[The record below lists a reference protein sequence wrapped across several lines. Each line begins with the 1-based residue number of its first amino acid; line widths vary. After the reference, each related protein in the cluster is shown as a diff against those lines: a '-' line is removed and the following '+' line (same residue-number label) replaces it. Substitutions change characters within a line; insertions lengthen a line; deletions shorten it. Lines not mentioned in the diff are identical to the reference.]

1 MHSPWIGPPRQP
13 IQFLMHSVF
22 KLFLILLFPLYG
34 LGTQFLILP
43 THAEELSIG
52 SHPTMSGISSVNP
65 ALYSASLNHSGLS
78 ISRGIWLGDVTLT
91 HLGYTQPA
99 KGKTFHFNAKYSG
112 LSDLEFRD
120 AVPVDDALSTFSSYG
135 VSMNGGLSV
144 QREKQ
149 KFGIS
154 FSYIFMGLYTETSS
168 GFGLNLGYAR
178 DIVKGMKLGI
188 SIQNLGIMSKLSED
202 VPSLPTRM
210 IGGVSKQII
219 FDNYRNTVYC
229 SGEWNQ
235 LATTGK
241 FHFGNNFR
249 WDRISLMGGFSA
261 SENVVES
268 SAGFGINLGQYEI
281 TYGIQF
287 GSQNLGT
294 PQILTFQF
302 RLP

>member
-1 MHSPWIGPPRQP
+1 
-13 IQFLMHSVF
+13 MHSVF
-22 KLFLILLFPLYG
+22 KLFLTLLFPLYG

-65 ALYSASLNHSGLS
+65 ALFSASLNHPGLS

-135 VSMNGGLSV
+135 VSMNSGFSI

-149 KFGIS
+149 KLGIS
-154 FSYIFMGLYTETSS
+154 FSYIFMGLYTETTS

-178 DIVKGMKLGI
+178 DIAKGMELGI
-188 SIQNLGIMSKLSED
+188 SIQNLGIMSKLSKD
-202 VPSLPTRM
+202 APSLPTRV

-219 FDNYRNTVYC
+219 FNDYQNTVYC

-235 LATTGK
+235 SATTGK
-241 FHFGNNFR
+241 FYFGNNFH
-249 WDRISLMGGFSA
+249 WDRLSLMGGFSA

>member
-1 MHSPWIGPPRQP
+1 
-13 IQFLMHSVF
+13 MHSVF

-65 ALYSASLNHSGLS
+65 ALFSVSLNHPGLS
-78 ISRGIWLGDVTLT
+78 ISRGIWHGDVTLT

-120 AVPVDDALSTFSSYG
+120 AVPVDDALSTFSTYG
-135 VSMNGGLSV
+135 VSMNGGFSV

-154 FSYIFMGLYTETSS
+154 FSYIFMGLYTETTS

-178 DIVKGMKLGI
+178 DIAKGMKLGI
-188 SIQNLGIMSKLSED
+188 SIHNLGIMSKLSKEA
-202 VPSLPTRM
+202 PSLPTRM

-219 FDNYRNTVYC
+219 FNDYRNTVYC

-235 LATTGK
+235 LASTGK
-241 FHFGNNFR
+241 VYFGNNFR
-249 WDRISLMGGFSA
+249 WDRLSLMGGFSA

>member
-1 MHSPWIGPPRQP
+1 
-13 IQFLMHSVF
+13 MHSVF

-43 THAEELSIG
+43 TDAEELSIG
-52 SHPTMSGISSVNP
+52 SHPTMSGILSVNP
-65 ALYSASLNHSGLS
+65 ALFSASLNHPGLS

-99 KGKTFHFNAKYSG
+99 KGKIFHFNAKYSG

-135 VSMNGGLSV
+135 VSMNGGFSV

-154 FSYIFMGLYTETSS
+154 FSYIFMGLYTETTS

-202 VPSLPTRM
+202 VPSLPTRI
-210 IGGVSKQII
+210 IGGVYKQII
-219 FDNYRNTVYC
+219 FDNYRNTIYC

-235 LATTGK
+235 SATTGK

-249 WDRISLMGGFSA
+249 WDRLSLMGGFSA

-268 SAGFGINLGQYEI
+268 STGFGINLGQYEI

>member
-1 MHSPWIGPPRQP
+1 
-13 IQFLMHSVF
+13 MHSVF

-34 LGTQFLILP
+34 LGTQFLVLP

-65 ALYSASLNHSGLS
+65 ALFSVSLNHPGLS

-99 KGKTFHFNAKYSG
+99 KGKTFHFNSKYSG

-120 AVPVDDALSTFSSYG
+120 AVPVDDALSTFSTYG
-135 VSMNGGLSV
+135 VSMNGGFSV

-154 FSYIFMGLYTETSS
+154 FSYIFMGLYTETTS

-178 DIVKGMKLGI
+178 DIAKGIKLGI
-188 SIQNLGIMSKLSED
+188 SIQNLGIMSKLSKEA
-202 VPSLPTRM
+202 PSLPTRM

-219 FDNYRNTVYC
+219 FNDYRNTLYC

-235 LATTGK
+235 SASTGK
-241 FHFGNNFR
+241 FYFGNNFR
-249 WDRISLMGGFSA
+249 WDRLSLMGGFSA

-268 SAGFGINLGQYEI
+268 SAGFGLNLGQYEI
-281 TYGIQF
+281 IYGIQF

>member
-1 MHSPWIGPPRQP
+1 
-13 IQFLMHSVF
+13 MHSVF

-43 THAEELSIG
+43 TDAEELSIG
-52 SHPTMSGISSVNP
+52 SHPTMSGILSVNP
-65 ALYSASLNHSGLS
+65 ALYSASLNHPGLS

-154 FSYIFMGLYTETSS
+154 FSYIFMGLYTETTS

>member
-1 MHSPWIGPPRQP
+1 
-13 IQFLMHSVF
+13 
-22 KLFLILLFPLYG
+22 
-34 LGTQFLILP
+34 
-43 THAEELSIG
+43 
-52 SHPTMSGISSVNP
+52 MSGILSVNP
-65 ALYSASLNHSGLS
+65 ALFSASLNHPGLS

-154 FSYIFMGLYTETSS
+154 FSYIFMGLYTETTS

>member
-1 MHSPWIGPPRQP
+1 
-13 IQFLMHSVF
+13 MHSVF

-43 THAEELSIG
+43 TDAEELSIG
-52 SHPTMSGISSVNP
+52 SHPTMSGILSVNP
-65 ALYSASLNHSGLS
+65 ALFSASLNHPGLS

-154 FSYIFMGLYTETSS
+154 FSYIFMGLYTETTS

>member
-1 MHSPWIGPPRQP
+1 
-13 IQFLMHSVF
+13 MHSVF

-43 THAEELSIG
+43 TDAEELSIG
-52 SHPTMSGISSVNP
+52 SHPTMSGILSVNP
-65 ALYSASLNHSGLS
+65 ALFSASLNHPSLS

-99 KGKTFHFNAKYSG
+99 KGKIFHFNAKYSG

-135 VSMNGGLSV
+135 VSMNGGFSV

-154 FSYIFMGLYTETSS
+154 FSYIFMGLYTETTS

-188 SIQNLGIMSKLSED
+188 SIQNLGIMSKLSKNA
-202 VPSLPTRM
+202 PSLPTRI

-219 FDNYRNTVYC
+219 FNDYQNTVYC
-229 SGEWNQ
+229 SGEWDQ
-235 LATTGK
+235 LASTGK
-241 FHFGNNFR
+241 FYFGNNFR
-249 WDRISLMGGFSA
+249 WDRLSLMGGFSA

-302 RLP
+302 LLP

>member
-1 MHSPWIGPPRQP
+1 M
-13 IQFLMHSVF
+13 
-22 KLFLILLFPLYG
+22 
-34 LGTQFLILP
+34 GTQFLILP
-43 THAEELSIG
+43 TDAEELSIG

-219 FDNYRNTVYC
+219 FDNYRNTIYC

-241 FHFGNNFR
+241 FQFGNNFR

>member
-1 MHSPWIGPPRQP
+1 
-13 IQFLMHSVF
+13 MHSVF

-65 ALYSASLNHSGLS
+65 ALFSVSLNNPGLS

-135 VSMNGGLSV
+135 VSMNSGFSI

-149 KFGIS
+149 KLGIS
-154 FSYIFMGLYTETSS
+154 FSYIFMGLYTETAS

-188 SIQNLGIMSKLSED
+188 SIQNLGIMSKLSKD
-202 VPSLPTRM
+202 APSLPTRI

-219 FDNYRNTVYC
+219 FNDYRNTVYC

-235 LATTGK
+235 SVSTGK
-241 FHFGNNFR
+241 FYFGNNFR
-249 WDRISLMGGFSA
+249 WDRLSLMGGFSA

>member
-1 MHSPWIGPPRQP
+1 
-13 IQFLMHSVF
+13 MHSVF

-65 ALYSASLNHSGLS
+65 ALFSVSLNHPGLS

-99 KGKTFHFNAKYSG
+99 KGKTFHFNVKYSG

-120 AVPVDDALSTFSSYG
+120 AVPVDDALSTFSTYG
-135 VSMNGGLSV
+135 VSMNGGFSV
-144 QREKQ
+144 QREKR

-154 FSYIFMGLYTETSS
+154 FSYIFMGLYTETTS

-178 DIVKGMKLGI
+178 DIAKGIKLGI
-188 SIQNLGIMSKLSED
+188 SIQNLGIMSKLSKEA
-202 VPSLPTRM
+202 PSLPTRM
-210 IGGVSKQII
+210 IGGVSKKII
-219 FDNYRNTVYC
+219 FNDYQNTVYC

-235 LATTGK
+235 SASTGK
-241 FHFGNNFR
+241 FYFGNNFR
-249 WDRISLMGGFSA
+249 WDRLSLMGGFSA
-261 SENVVES
+261 SKNVVES
-268 SAGFGINLGQYEI
+268 SAGFGINLGQYKI

>member
-1 MHSPWIGPPRQP
+1 
-13 IQFLMHSVF
+13 MHSVF

-43 THAEELSIG
+43 TDAEELSIG

-65 ALYSASLNHSGLS
+65 ALFSASLNHPGLS

-99 KGKTFHFNAKYSG
+99 KGKIFHFNAKYSG

-120 AVPVDDALSTFSSYG
+120 AVPLDEALSTFSSYG
-135 VSMNGGLSV
+135 VSMNGGVSI
-144 QREKQ
+144 QREKH

-168 GFGLNLGYAR
+168 GFGINLGYAR
-178 DIVKGMKLGI
+178 NIVKGMKLGI
-188 SIQNLGIMSKLSED
+188 SIQNLGIMSKLSKD
-202 VPSLPTRM
+202 APSLPTRM

-219 FDNYRNTVYC
+219 FNDYQNTIYC

-235 LATTGK
+235 SVSTGK
-241 FHFGNNFR
+241 FYFGNNFR
-249 WDRISLMGGFSA
+249 WNLLSVMGGFSA

>member
-1 MHSPWIGPPRQP
+1 
-13 IQFLMHSVF
+13 MHSVF

-65 ALYSASLNHSGLS
+65 ALFSVSLNNPGLS

-135 VSMNGGLSV
+135 VSMNSGFSV

-154 FSYIFMGLYTETSS
+154 FSYIFMGLYTETTS

-188 SIQNLGIMSKLSED
+188 SIQNLGIMSKLSKD
-202 VPSLPTRM
+202 APSLPTRV

-219 FDNYRNTVYC
+219 FNDYQNTVYC

-235 LATTGK
+235 SATTGK
-241 FHFGNNFR
+241 FYFGNDFHWNR
-249 WDRISLMGGFSA
+249 LSLMGGFSA

>member
-1 MHSPWIGPPRQP
+1 
-13 IQFLMHSVF
+13 MHSVF
-22 KLFLILLFPLYG
+22 KLFLTLLFPLYG

-65 ALYSASLNHSGLS
+65 ALFSAPLNHPGLS
-78 ISRGIWLGDVTLT
+78 ISRGIWLGDVALT
-91 HLGYTQPA
+91 HLGYIQPA

-135 VSMNGGLSV
+135 VSMNSGFSV

-154 FSYIFMGLYTETSS
+154 FSYIFMGLYTETTS
-168 GFGLNLGYAR
+168 GFGLNLGYAK

-188 SIQNLGIMSKLSED
+188 SIQNLGIMSKLSKD
-202 VPSLPTRM
+202 APSLPTRM

-219 FDNYRNTVYC
+219 FNDYQNTVYC

-235 LATTGK
+235 SASTGK
-241 FHFGNNFR
+241 FYFGNNFR
-249 WDRISLMGGFSA
+249 
-261 SENVVES
+261 
-268 SAGFGINLGQYEI
+268 
-281 TYGIQF
+281 
-287 GSQNLGT
+287 
-294 PQILTFQF
+294 
-302 RLP
+302 

>member
-1 MHSPWIGPPRQP
+1 
-13 IQFLMHSVF
+13 MHSVF

-65 ALYSASLNHSGLS
+65 ALFSVSLNNPGLS

-135 VSMNGGLSV
+135 VSMNSGFSV

-154 FSYIFMGLYTETSS
+154 FSYIFMGLYTETTS

-188 SIQNLGIMSKLSED
+188 SIQNLGIMSKLSKD
-202 VPSLPTRM
+202 APSLPTRV

-219 FDNYRNTVYC
+219 FNDYQNTVYC

-235 LATTGK
+235 SATTGK
-241 FHFGNNFR
+241 FYFGNNFHWNR
-249 WDRISLMGGFSA
+249 LSLMGGFSA

-268 SAGFGINLGQYEI
+268 SAGFGLKLGQYEI

>member
-1 MHSPWIGPPRQP
+1 
-13 IQFLMHSVF
+13 MHSVF

-43 THAEELSIG
+43 TDAEELSIG
-52 SHPTMSGISSVNP
+52 SHPTMSGILSVNP
-65 ALYSASLNHSGLS
+65 ALFSASLNHPGLS

-99 KGKTFHFNAKYSG
+99 KGKIFHFNAKYSG

-135 VSMNGGLSV
+135 VSMNGGFSV

-154 FSYIFMGLYTETSS
+154 FSYIFMGLYTETTS

-178 DIVKGMKLGI
+178 DIAKGMKLGI

-202 VPSLPTRM
+202 APSLPTRV

-235 LATTGK
+235 SATTGK

-249 WDRISLMGGFSA
+249 WDRLSLMGGFSA

-268 SAGFGINLGQYEI
+268 SAGFGLKLGQYEI

-302 RLP
+302 LLP

>member
-1 MHSPWIGPPRQP
+1 M
-13 IQFLMHSVF
+13 
-22 KLFLILLFPLYG
+22 LFPLYG

-52 SHPTMSGISSVNP
+52 THSTMSGISSVNP
-65 ALYSASLNHSGLS
+65 ALFSASLNHPSLS

-91 HLGYTQPA
+91 HLGYTQLV

-120 AVPVDDALSTFSSYG
+120 ALPIDDALSTFSSYG
-135 VSMNGGLSV
+135 VSMNAGFSV

-154 FSYIFMGLYTETSS
+154 FSYIFMGLYTEKSS

-178 DIVKGMKLGI
+178 DIIKDMKFGI
-188 SIQNLGIMSKLSED
+188 SIQNLGVMSKLSKD
-202 VPSLPTRM
+202 APSLPTRL
-210 IGGVSKQII
+210 IGGVSKQIR
-219 FDNYRNTVYC
+219 FKDYQNTVYC

-235 LATTGK
+235 SASTGK
-241 FHFGNNFR
+241 FYFGNNFR
-249 WDRISLMGGFSA
+249 WDRLSLMGGFLS

-268 SAGFGINLGQYEI
+268 SAGFGFNLGQYEI
-281 TYGIQF
+281 IYGIQF

-302 RLP
+302 LLP

>member
-1 MHSPWIGPPRQP
+1 
-13 IQFLMHSVF
+13 MHSVF

-65 ALYSASLNHSGLS
+65 ALFSVSLNHPGLS

-120 AVPVDDALSTFSSYG
+120 AVPVDDALSTFSTYG

-154 FSYIFMGLYTETSS
+154 FSYIFMGLYTETTS

-178 DIVKGMKLGI
+178 DIAKGIKLGI
-188 SIQNLGIMSKLSED
+188 SIQNLGIMSKLSKEA
-202 VPSLPTRM
+202 PSLPTRM
-210 IGGVSKQII
+210 IGGVSKKII
-219 FDNYRNTVYC
+219 FNDYQNTVYC

-235 LATTGK
+235 SASTGK
-241 FHFGNNFR
+241 FYFGNNFR
-249 WDRISLMGGFSA
+249 WDRLSLMGGFSA
-261 SENVVES
+261 SKNVVES
-268 SAGFGINLGQYEI
+268 SAGFGINLGQYKI

>member
-1 MHSPWIGPPRQP
+1 
-13 IQFLMHSVF
+13 MHSVF
-22 KLFLILLFPLYG
+22 KLFLILLLPLYG
-34 LGTQFLILP
+34 LGTQFLVLP

-65 ALYSASLNHSGLS
+65 ALFSVSLNHPSLS

-135 VSMNGGLSV
+135 VSMNSGFSV

-154 FSYIFMGLYTETSS
+154 FSYIFMGLYTETTS

-178 DIVKGMKLGI
+178 DIAKGMELGI
-188 SIQNLGIMSKLSED
+188 SIQNLGIMSKLSKET
-202 VPSLPTRM
+202 PSLPTRM

-219 FDNYRNTVYC
+219 FNDYQNTVYC

-235 LATTGK
+235 SASTGK
-241 FHFGNNFR
+241 FYFGNNFR
-249 WDRISLMGGFSA
+249 WDRLSLMGGFSA

-268 SAGFGINLGQYEI
+268 SAGFGLNLGQYEI

-302 RLP
+302 QLP

>member
-1 MHSPWIGPPRQP
+1 
-13 IQFLMHSVF
+13 MHSVF

-65 ALYSASLNHSGLS
+65 ALFSASLNHPGLS

-99 KGKTFHFNAKYSG
+99 KGRIFHFNAKYSG

-135 VSMNGGLSV
+135 VSMNGGFSV

-154 FSYIFMGLYTETSS
+154 FSYIFMGLYTETTS

-178 DIVKGMKLGI
+178 DIAKGMELGI
-188 SIQNLGIMSKLSED
+188 SIQNLGIMSKLSKD
-202 VPSLPTRM
+202 APSLPTRV

-219 FDNYRNTVYC
+219 FNDYQNTVYC

-235 LATTGK
+235 SATTGK
-241 FHFGNNFR
+241 FYFGNNFQ
-249 WDRISLMGGFSA
+249 WNLLSLMGGFSA

>member
-1 MHSPWIGPPRQP
+1 
-13 IQFLMHSVF
+13 MHSVF

-78 ISRGIWLGDVTLT
+78 ISRGIWLGDVALT

-135 VSMNGGLSV
+135 VSMNSGFSI

-149 KFGIS
+149 KLGIS
-154 FSYIFMGLYTETSS
+154 FSYIFMGLYTETTS

-188 SIQNLGIMSKLSED
+188 SIQNLGIMSKLSKD
-202 VPSLPTRM
+202 APSLPTRV

-219 FDNYRNTVYC
+219 FNDYRNTIYC

-235 LATTGK
+235 SASTGK
-241 FHFGNNFR
+241 FYFGNNFR
-249 WDRISLMGGFSA
+249 WDRLSLMGGFSA

>member
-1 MHSPWIGPPRQP
+1 
-13 IQFLMHSVF
+13 MHSVF

-65 ALYSASLNHSGLS
+65 ALFSASLNHPGLS

-99 KGKTFHFNAKYSG
+99 KGRTFHFNAKYSG

-135 VSMNGGLSV
+135 VSMNGGFSV

-154 FSYIFMGLYTETSS
+154 FSYIFMGLYTETTS

-178 DIVKGMKLGI
+178 DIAKGMKLGI
-188 SIQNLGIMSKLSED
+188 SIQNLGIMSKLSKEA
-202 VPSLPTRM
+202 PSLPTRM

-219 FDNYRNTVYC
+219 FNDYQNTVYC

-235 LATTGK
+235 SASTGK
-241 FHFGNNFR
+241 FYFGNNFR
-249 WDRISLMGGFSA
+249 WNRLSLMGGFSA

>member
-1 MHSPWIGPPRQP
+1 
-13 IQFLMHSVF
+13 MHSVS
-22 KLFLILLFPLYG
+22 KLILTLLVPLYG
-34 LGTQFLILP
+34 MGTQFLVLP
-43 THAEELSIG
+43 THANELSIG
-52 SHPTMSGISSVNP
+52 SHPTMGGISPINP
-65 ALYSASLNHSGLS
+65 ALFSAPQNHPDLS
-78 ISRGIWLGDVTLT
+78 ISRGVWLGDVTLT
-91 HLGYTQPA
+91 HLGYTQLVR
-99 KGKTFHFNAKYSG
+99 GKTFHFNAKYSG

-135 VSMNGGLSV
+135 ASMNGGFSI

-188 SIQNLGIMSKLSED
+188 SIQNLGIMSKLSKD
-202 VPSLPTRM
+202 APSLPTRM

-219 FDNYRNTVYC
+219 FNDYRNTVYC

-235 LATTGK
+235 SASTGK
-241 FHFGNNFR
+241 FYFGNNFR
-249 WDRISLMGGFSA
+249 WDRLSLMGGFSA
-261 SENVVES
+261 SKNVVES

>member
-1 MHSPWIGPPRQP
+1 
-13 IQFLMHSVF
+13 MHSVF

-65 ALYSASLNHSGLS
+65 ALFSVSLNHPGLS

-120 AVPVDDALSTFSSYG
+120 AVPLDDALSTFSSYG
-135 VSMNGGLSV
+135 VSMNGGFSV

-154 FSYIFMGLYTETSS
+154 FSYIFMGLYTETTS

-188 SIQNLGIMSKLSED
+188 SIQNLGIMSKLSKD
-202 VPSLPTRM
+202 APSLPTRV

-219 FDNYRNTVYC
+219 FNDYQNTVYC
-229 SGEWNQ
+229 SAERKR

-241 FHFGNNFR
+241 FYFGNNFR
-249 WDRISLMGGFSA
+249 WDRLSLMGGFSA

-268 SAGFGINLGQYEI
+268 SAGFGLKLGQYEI

>member
-1 MHSPWIGPPRQP
+1 
-13 IQFLMHSVF
+13 MHSVF
-22 KLFLILLFPLYG
+22 KLFLIPLFPLYG
-34 LGTQFLILP
+34 LGTQFLVLP

-65 ALYSASLNHSGLS
+65 ALFSVSLNHPSLS

-120 AVPVDDALSTFSSYG
+120 AVPVDDALSTFSTYG
-135 VSMNGGLSV
+135 VSMNGGFSV

-154 FSYIFMGLYTETSS
+154 FSYIFMGLYTETTS

-178 DIVKGMKLGI
+178 DIAKGIKLGI
-188 SIQNLGIMSKLSED
+188 SIQNLGIMSKLSKEA
-202 VPSLPTRM
+202 PSLPTRM
-210 IGGVSKQII
+210 IGGVSKKII
-219 FDNYRNTVYC
+219 FNDYQNTVYC

-235 LATTGK
+235 SASTGK
-241 FHFGNNFR
+241 FYFGNNFR
-249 WDRISLMGGFSA
+249 WDRLSLMGGFSA
-261 SENVVES
+261 SKNVVES
-268 SAGFGINLGQYEI
+268 SAGFGINLGQYKI

>member
-1 MHSPWIGPPRQP
+1 
-13 IQFLMHSVF
+13 MHSVF

-65 ALYSASLNHSGLS
+65 ALFSASLNHPGLS

-99 KGKTFHFNAKYSG
+99 KGRTFHFNAKYSG

-135 VSMNGGLSV
+135 VSMNGGFSV

-154 FSYIFMGLYTETSS
+154 FSYIFMGLYTETTS

-188 SIQNLGIMSKLSED
+188 SIQNLGIMSKLSKD
-202 VPSLPTRM
+202 APSLPTRV

-219 FDNYRNTVYC
+219 FNDYQNTVYC

-235 LATTGK
+235 SATTGK
-241 FHFGNNFR
+241 FYFGNNFR
-249 WDRISLMGGFSA
+249 WNRLSLMGGFSA

-268 SAGFGINLGQYEI
+268 SAGFGVNLGQYEI

>member
-1 MHSPWIGPPRQP
+1 
-13 IQFLMHSVF
+13 MHSVF

-65 ALYSASLNHSGLS
+65 ALFSVSLNHPGLS

-135 VSMNGGLSV
+135 VSMNSGFSV

-154 FSYIFMGLYTETSS
+154 FSYIFMGLYTETTS

-188 SIQNLGIMSKLSED
+188 SIHNLGIMSKLSKD
-202 VPSLPTRM
+202 APSLPTRV

-219 FDNYRNTVYC
+219 FNDYQNTVYC

-235 LATTGK
+235 SATTGK
-241 FHFGNNFR
+241 FYFGNDFHWNR
-249 WDRISLMGGFSA
+249 LSLMGGFSA

>member
-1 MHSPWIGPPRQP
+1 
-13 IQFLMHSVF
+13 MHSVF

-52 SHPTMSGISSVNP
+52 SHPAMGGISSVNP
-65 ALYSASLNHSGLS
+65 ALFSVSLNHPDLS
-78 ISRGIWLGDVTLT
+78 ISRGIWLGDVTIT
-91 HLGYTQPA
+91 NLGYTQQA
-99 KGKTFHFNAKYSG
+99 KGKIFHFNAKYSG

-120 AVPVDDALSTFSSYG
+120 NVPVDDALSTFSSYG
-135 VSMNGGLSV
+135 VSMNSGFST
-144 QREKQ
+144 QHEKQ

-154 FSYIFMGLYTETSS
+154 ISYIFMGIYTETTS

-178 DIVKGMKLGI
+178 DIVKGMKLGV
-188 SIQNLGIMSKLSED
+188 SIQNLGIMSELSED
-202 VPSLPTRM
+202 APSLPTRM

-219 FDNYRNTVYC
+219 FDNYLNTIYF

-235 LATTGK
+235 SASAGK
-241 FHFGNNFR
+241 LYFGNNFR
-249 WDRISLMGGFSA
+249 WDRLSLMGGFST

-268 SAGFGINLGQYEI
+268 SAGFGLNLGQYKI

-287 GSQNLGT
+287 GSQGLGT
-294 PQILTFQF
+294 PQILTFRF

>member
-1 MHSPWIGPPRQP
+1 
-13 IQFLMHSVF
+13 MHSVF

-52 SHPTMSGISSVNP
+52 NHPTMGGISSVNP
-65 ALYSASLNHSGLS
+65 ALFSVSLNHPGLS
-78 ISRGIWLGDVTLT
+78 ISRGTWLGDVTLT

-120 AVPVDDALSTFSSYG
+120 AVPLDDALSTFSSYG
-135 VSMNGGLSV
+135 VSMNGGFSV

-188 SIQNLGIMSKLSED
+188 SIQNLGIMSKLSKD
-202 VPSLPTRM
+202 APSLPTRM

-219 FDNYRNTVYC
+219 FNDYRNTVYC

-235 LATTGK
+235 SASTGK
-241 FHFGNNFR
+241 FYFGNNFR
-249 WDRISLMGGFSA
+249 WDRLSLMSGFSA

-268 SAGFGINLGQYEI
+268 SAGFGLKLGQYEI

-302 RLP
+302 QLP

>member
-1 MHSPWIGPPRQP
+1 
-13 IQFLMHSVF
+13 MHSVF

-43 THAEELSIG
+43 TDAEELSIG
-52 SHPTMSGISSVNP
+52 SHPTMSGILSVNP
-65 ALYSASLNHSGLS
+65 ALFSASLNHPGLS

-99 KGKTFHFNAKYSG
+99 KGKIFHFNAKYSG

-135 VSMNGGLSV
+135 VSMNGGFSV

-154 FSYIFMGLYTETSS
+154 FSYIFMGLYTETTS

-178 DIVKGMKLGI
+178 DIVKGMNLGI

-219 FDNYRNTVYC
+219 FDNYRNTIYC

-235 LATTGK
+235 SATTGK

-249 WDRISLMGGFSA
+249 WDRLSLMGGFSA

-302 RLP
+302 LLP

>member
-1 MHSPWIGPPRQP
+1 
-13 IQFLMHSVF
+13 MHSVF

-52 SHPTMSGISSVNP
+52 SHPTMGGISPVNS
-65 ALYSASLNHSGLS
+65 ALFSASLNHPGLS

-99 KGKTFHFNAKYSG
+99 KGKIFHFNAKYSG

-120 AVPVDDALSTFSSYG
+120 AVPLDDALSTFSSYG
-135 VSMNGGLSV
+135 VSMNGGFSV

-168 GFGLNLGYAR
+168 GFGINLGYAR

-188 SIQNLGIMSKLSED
+188 SVQNLGIMSKLSKD
-202 VPSLPTRM
+202 APSLPTRM

-219 FDNYRNTVYC
+219 FNDYRNTVYC

-235 LATTGK
+235 SVSTGK
-241 FHFGNNFR
+241 FYFGNNFR
-249 WDRISLMGGFSA
+249 WDRLSLMGGFSA
-261 SENVVES
+261 SKNVVES

>member
-1 MHSPWIGPPRQP
+1 
-13 IQFLMHSVF
+13 MHSVF

-65 ALYSASLNHSGLS
+65 ALFSVSLNHPGLS

-135 VSMNGGLSV
+135 VSMNSGFSV

-154 FSYIFMGLYTETSS
+154 FSYIFMGLYTETTS

-178 DIVKGMKLGI
+178 DISKGMELGI
-188 SIQNLGIMSKLSED
+188 SIQNLGIMSKLSKD
-202 VPSLPTRM
+202 APSLPTRM

-219 FDNYRNTVYC
+219 FNDYRNTVYC

-235 LATTGK
+235 SASTGK
-241 FHFGNNFR
+241 FYFGNNFR
-249 WDRISLMGGFSA
+249 WDRLSLMGGFSA

-302 RLP
+302 QLP

>member
-1 MHSPWIGPPRQP
+1 
-13 IQFLMHSVF
+13 MHSVF

-43 THAEELSIG
+43 TDAEELSIG
-52 SHPTMSGISSVNP
+52 SHPTMSGILSVNP
-65 ALYSASLNHSGLS
+65 ALFSASLNHPGLS

-135 VSMNGGLSV
+135 VSMNGGFSV

-154 FSYIFMGLYTETSS
+154 FSYIFMGLYTETTS

-219 FDNYRNTVYC
+219 FDNYRNTIYC

-235 LATTGK
+235 SATTGK

-249 WDRISLMGGFSA
+249 WDRLSLMGGFSA

-268 SAGFGINLGQYEI
+268 SAGFGLKLGQYEI

-302 RLP
+302 LLP

>member
-1 MHSPWIGPPRQP
+1 
-13 IQFLMHSVF
+13 MHSVF

-43 THAEELSIG
+43 PQAEELSIG

-65 ALYSASLNHSGLS
+65 ALFSVSLNNPGLS

-99 KGKTFHFNAKYSG
+99 KGKIFHFNAKYSG

-135 VSMNGGLSV
+135 VSMNGGFSV

-154 FSYIFMGLYTETSS
+154 FSYIFMGLYTETTS

-188 SIQNLGIMSKLSED
+188 SIHNLGIMSKLSKD
-202 VPSLPTRM
+202 APSLPTRV

-219 FDNYRNTVYC
+219 FNDYQNTVYC

-235 LATTGK
+235 SATTGK
-241 FHFGNNFR
+241 FYFGNDFHWNR
-249 WDRISLMGGFSA
+249 LSLMGGFSA

>member
-1 MHSPWIGPPRQP
+1 
-13 IQFLMHSVF
+13 MHSVF

-65 ALYSASLNHSGLS
+65 ALFSVSLNNPGLS

-135 VSMNGGLSV
+135 VSMNSGFSV

-154 FSYIFMGLYTETSS
+154 FSYIFMGLYTETTS

>member
-1 MHSPWIGPPRQP
+1 
-13 IQFLMHSVF
+13 MHSVF

-65 ALYSASLNHSGLS
+65 ALFSASLNHPGLS

-154 FSYIFMGLYTETSS
+154 FSYIFMGLYTETTS